1 MQWARFAAV
10 SVFDLSANEYGCDVG
25 GCDALTWMIKLSD
38 VYGNEIM
45 HVQLA
50 VCWKESTALFSE
62 LCGVWHEALYKM
74 SLSS

>member
-10 SVFDLSANEYGCDVG
+10 SVFDLSENEDGCDVG

-45 HVQLA
+45 HVHHVTL
-50 VCWKESTALFSE
+50 LFTNIFKKSNF
-62 LCGVWHEALYKM
+62 YS
-74 SLSS
+74 SLPNSK